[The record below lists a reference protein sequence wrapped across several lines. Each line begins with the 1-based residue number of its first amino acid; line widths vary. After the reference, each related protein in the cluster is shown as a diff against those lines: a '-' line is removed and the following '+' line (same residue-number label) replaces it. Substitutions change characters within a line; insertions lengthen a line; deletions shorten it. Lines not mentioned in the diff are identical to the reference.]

1 MTPETAWDVVFY
13 QTADG
18 TVPADDFLRGCPV
31 KVRARLL
38 AILDAVAE
46 APPPQFSGGGQWE
59 AMHGEMGGY
68 YEVRAQGPHREQ
80 FRLFCVLERA
90 EPKELRRRG
99 LGRPAITV
107 VAGMRKAWMTTFT
120 RADYRHVRIMGDD
133 YLSTVPRR
141 IAR

>member
-1 MTPETAWDVVFY
+1 M
-13 QTADG
+13 
-18 TVPADDFLRGCPV
+18 

-68 YEVRAQGPHREQ
+68 FEVRAQGPTREQ

-99 LGRPAITV
+99 LRRPAIAV
-107 VAGMRKAWMTTFT
+107 VTGMRKAWMTTFT
-120 RADYRHVRIMGDD
+120 PADYRRVRIMGDD
-133 YLSTVPRR
+133 YLGTVPAASPRSGR
-141 IAR
+141 PPARKSGPACHTSAAAECGR